1 MKQVLSYLVL
11 LAYGTVMLMPV
22 LPYVSDTVAHTFW
35 LYEHISTVH
44 YEDGNYHTHYEAAAI
59 ATKTNT
65 DKDNTTAKYSTN
77 ADDHENASAS
87 YVTLPT
93 HSVTTTLFLPYLIAP
108 YHTHLLSD
116 YPPPKA

>member
-1 MKQVLSYLVL
+1 
-11 LAYGTVMLMPV
+11 MLMPV
-22 LPYVSDTVAHTFW
+22 LPYVYDTVAHTFW
-35 LYEHISTVH
+35 LYEHIATVH

-65 DKDNTTAKYSTN
+65 DKNNAAAKYSTN
-77 ADDHENASAS
+77 TDDHEVNTAS
-87 YVTLPT
+87 YHHAIFHTVI
-93 HSVTTTLFLPYLIAP
+93 TTSFSPYQVNP

>member
-22 LPYVSDTVAHTFW
+22 LPYVSDSVAHTFW

-44 YEDGNYHTHYEAAAI
+44 YEHGTYHTHYEAAAI

-65 DKDNTTAKYSTN
+65 DKNNTSAKYTNN
-77 ADDHENASAS
+77 ADDHDNASAS
-87 YVTLPT
+87 YTALPT
-93 HSVTTTLFLPYLIAP
+93 YAVSTTLFFPYLVMP
-108 YHTHLLSD
+108 YHTYLLSD

>member
-1 MKQVLSYLVL
+1 
-11 LAYGTVMLMPV
+11 MLMPV
-22 LPYVSDTVAHTFW
+22 LPFVSDTVAHTFW

-65 DKDNTTAKYSTN
+65 DKDNTAAKYTSN
-77 ADDHENASAS
+77 ADDHEVNTAS
-87 YVTLPT
+87 YHHATSHTVI
-93 HSVTTTLFLPYLIAP
+93 TTSFSPYQVNP
-108 YHTHLLSD
+108 YNTHLLSD